1 MKNKYIFIFIIF
13 MIVLPIIGCSETIS
27 DKKNKETIVNNSITS
42 KDIEDEGGS
51 IDINKL
57 KHSEYERLNKFFS
70 DITYVG
76 LKSFEKNSTSN
87 ENLIYFSIRY
97 NFIFNQDETIED
109 IYFMNDTYV
118 NKTLKKFFNKQID
131 QHHNLAK
138 YNITYKDGYYKIND
152 DFYQGGS
159 GETYSSF
166 INRIKKIEDDTYTIY
181 VTNYITYYDGQ
192 EAVLSNIKSIVKKND
207 KNEYVL
213 LQYSKLANDTLKSR

>member
-13 MIVLPIIGCSETIS
+13 MIVLPIIGCFETIS

-57 KHSEYERLNKFFS
+57 KHSEYEKLNKFFT

-76 LKSFEKNSTSN
+76 LKSFEKDSTSN